1 VDAVKEDDSII
12 GWTAANVL
20 KRLSMTRGQVDEIV
34 QMAESGRPV
43 IRWRA
48 CHVMGS
54 AIEEKF
60 REALLDRVINDA
72 DENVRYGAIRSLVEL
87 GSHSPEL
94 AARLVEDLRPRL
106 DKIAKSP
113 RVITEL
119 ERAVF
124 LSKGCIPEGW
134 SMEISRLFYARADLA
149 TDPVEMEAWFKLS
162 SDLRQHDRLA
172 A

>member
-1 VDAVKEDDSII
+1 
-12 GWTAANVL
+12 VL
-20 KRLSMTRGQVDEIV
+20 KRLSMTGGQIDRIV
-34 QMAESGRPV
+34 HMAKNGRPV

-54 AIEEKF
+54 TIEEKF
-60 REALLDRVINDA
+60 REALLDRVTDDV

-94 AARLVEDLRPRL
+94 AARLVADLGPRL
-106 DKIAKSP
+106 DKIAESP
-113 RVITEL
+113 RVMTEFK
-119 ERAVF
+119 RAVF
-124 LSKGCIPEGW
+124 LSKGCVPEGW

-149 TDPVEMEAWFKLS
+149 TDPIDMEAWSKLS
-162 SDLRQHDRLA
+162 SDLRQHDRIA